1 MSHLTPTTRAARP
14 LGWLLA
20 LAALA
25 AAANTPCSAAELPG
39 DSVYRVEAALVDHA
53 GTPRRFADSAGAVRL
68 VTLFYAS
75 CGYVCPLLIEQI
87 RRIEAQLDEGER
99 ARLQVLLISLDPERD
114 SPQALADLAN
124 RRKLDTARWML
135 AQPAAADLRKLSA
148 VLGVQYRRRD
158 DGEFNHSSVITL
170 LDAEGRVLA
179 QTAQLGGEP
188 DAGFIAT
195 LKQALAADPAI
206 AASSAGKP

>member
-1 MSHLTPTTRAARP
+1 MNRLTTSTRAVRL

-20 LAALA
+20 LAAFA
-25 AAANTPCSAAELPG
+25 GAANTPCAAAELPG
-39 DSVYRVEAALVDHA
+39 DSVYRVDAALIDQS
-53 GTPRRFADSAGAVRL
+53 GTPHRFADSAGAARL
-68 VTLFYAS
+68 VTMFYAS

-87 RRIEAQLDEGER
+87 RRIEARLDDAER
-99 ARLQVLLISLDPERD
+99 ARLHVLLISLDPERD
-114 SPQALADLAN
+114 TPQALAELAV
-124 RRKLDTARWML
+124 RRKLDTARWTL

-148 VLGVQYRRRD
+148 VLGVQYRKRD

-195 LKQALAADPAI
+195 LKQALTADPAI
-206 AASSAGKP
+206 AAGSTGKP